1 MFRYFSLA
9 FKNSLRNRRRSI
21 LTISSIAVSL
31 CLLGVLIAIYHA
43 LFYGDATPGQ
53 ALRVVVRHRVSLAQP
68 IPIAYE
74 AKIRTVP
81 HVKEVSVW
89 NWYGGTYKDA
99 RDPKNFFARF
109 GVEPA
114 AFMKIRTQMEMPED
128 QRRAFITDRTGCVV
142 SKDLARKLGFK
153 IGDRITLTGD
163 IYPGTLELK
172 VVGIFEDPD
181 AQQSLYFNYDYLRDT
196 LPIGRRNYISVVA
209 ILADS
214 PENVPRIAKAV
225 DDMFANSSPPTK
237 TESEQQF
244 ALSFVS
250 FLGNVKLFLMS
261 ICAAVTFTIL
271 LVSGNTMAM
280 SVRERIKEVGVLKT
294 LGFTNNSILGII
306 IGEAI
311 TIALIG
317 GAVGLILASLLTV
330 LVRNASV
337 SMGIGQLH
345 NLSLTA
351 LAASMAMLIAILIGF
366 ASSFVPAWNAARTNI
381 LDSLRYSG

>member
-114 AFMKIRTQMEMPED
+114 ASGKMRGRMSCTIVGTSCQATTRYGCPPLC
-128 QRRAFITDRTGCVV
+128 RR
-142 SKDLARKLGFK
+142 
-153 IGDRITLTGD
+153 
-163 IYPGTLELK
+163 
-172 VVGIFEDPD
+172 
-181 AQQSLYFNYDYLRDT
+181 Q
-196 LPIGRRNYISVVA
+196 
-209 ILADS
+209 
-214 PENVPRIAKAV
+214 
-225 DDMFANSSPPTK
+225 
-237 TESEQQF
+237 
-244 ALSFVS
+244 
-250 FLGNVKLFLMS
+250 
-261 ICAAVTFTIL
+261 
-271 LVSGNTMAM
+271 
-280 SVRERIKEVGVLKT
+280 
-294 LGFTNNSILGII
+294 
-306 IGEAI
+306 
-311 TIALIG
+311 
-317 GAVGLILASLLTV
+317 
-330 LVRNASV
+330 
-337 SMGIGQLH
+337 
-345 NLSLTA
+345 
-351 LAASMAMLIAILIGF
+351 
-366 ASSFVPAWNAARTNI
+366 
-381 LDSLRYSG
+381 